1 MVFPLHHT
9 HGFHCYWADVWSKVA
24 EPEGQGVRSCR
35 DCTEMQGAEIR
46 RRIMSDALNDRI
58 DYLETYRFVFMGFG
72 SLGFRELSVNIELRI
87 WGKKKIGLARPGSVN
102 KWSITG

>member
-46 RRIMSDALNDRI
+46 RRIMSDALNDRM

-72 SLGFRELSVNIELRI
+72 SYLSILSYEFGEKKLLGWWDRDLEINGV
-87 WGKKKIGLARPGSVN
+87 
-102 KWSITG
+102 